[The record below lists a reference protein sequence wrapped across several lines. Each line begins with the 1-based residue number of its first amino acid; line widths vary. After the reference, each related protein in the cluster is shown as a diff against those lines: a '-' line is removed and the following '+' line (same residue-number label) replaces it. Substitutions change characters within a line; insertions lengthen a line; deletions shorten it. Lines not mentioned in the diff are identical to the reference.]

1 LVLTI
6 GAVVGA
12 QMAIEKW
19 KTDETGISLPELD
32 NESDEEQENEDSF
45 YGF

>member
-1 LVLTI
+1 
-6 GAVVGA
+6 
-12 QMAIEKW
+12 MAIEKW
-19 KTDETGISLPELD
+19 KTDETGIPLPELD